1 MVSEGREPRWREVVR
16 GAVADNGE
24 TTFVDHEPK
33 ASKHAASHSDQ
44 AHGCDHLAQT
54 GTIGDRR
61 INVLD
66 RDDPVVDE

>member
-1 MVSEGREPRWREVVR
+1 M
-16 GAVADNGE
+16 ADNGE